1 MHPGLCIKNTEA
13 IFSLPLSNEN
23 ITAIK
28 SYQYNSSDSPP
39 HYWIS
44 NEQLEIKNNSFT
56 TLVERNLKKN
66 VVKDLCKNFNV
77 EEFNIRLLGVR
88 FCDSSCF
95 IAENGQAST
104 EPLVL
109 QPSSLG
115 VASQRSDFKDFCATV
130 CIQVDAIIL
139 YLFCLHL
146 CFYIYSFHRS
156 IRAAP

>member
-44 NEQLEIKNNSFT
+44 NEQLDIKNNSFT
-56 TLVERNLKKN
+56 TLVERDIKKN
-66 VVKDLCKNFNV
+66 LVKDLCKNFNV
-77 EEFNIRLLGVR
+77 EEFDIRLLGAR

-95 IAENGQAST
+95 IGQDGQAST
-104 EPLVL
+104 EPSVL
-109 QPSSLG
+109 QPSSLE
-115 VASQRSDFKDFCATV
+115 VASQRSDFEDFCATV
-130 CIQVDAIIL
+130 CIQVFL
-139 YLFCLHL
+139 LF
-146 CFYIYSFHRS
+146 FTFK
-156 IRAAP
+156 